1 MAALGSAKAIW
12 PAKLTPAKK
21 AAPVPAT
28 RRAAP
33 SKVSLD
39 LASSDVLVVRA
50 TLPGRREGLKAS
62 TPVPEVARRAA
73 KARDLVMAV
82 KWVLD
87 CVGGLVEGDNV
98 DFDEVSEKIPATCVE
113 TLLVIH

>member
-1 MAALGSAKAIW
+1 MTALGSAKAIW

-28 RRAAP
+28 RRAAL

-50 TLPGRREGLKAS
+50 APPGRREGVKAS
-62 TPVPEVARRAA
+62 TPVPETARRAA
-73 KARDLVMAV
+73 KARDLVMTS
-82 KWVLD
+82 
-87 CVGGLVEGDNV
+87 CLVACG
-98 DFDEVSEKIPATCVE
+98 FGAY
-113 TLLVIH
+113 

>member
-1 MAALGSAKAIW
+1 MGEAMAALGSAKAIW

-50 TLPGRREGLKAS
+50 ALPGRREGLKAS
-62 TPVPEVARRAA
+62 TPVPETARRAA

-82 KWVLD
+82 KWLRWVLGTA
-87 CVGGLVEGDNV
+87 VFWQTGGNV
-98 DFDEVSEKIPATCVE
+98 WKSA
-113 TLLVIH
+113 